1 MKIAFLKELMRCQIS
16 YIKLI
21 IMAFYKTIN
30 KMQSEKKLLNKSK
43 IRIILHLFL
52 SARGFLLVFTNFVVV
67 IN

>member
-1 MKIAFLKELMRCQIS
+1 
-16 YIKLI
+16 
-21 IMAFYKTIN
+21 MAFYKTVN

-52 SARGFLLVFTNFVVV
+52 SARGFLFVFTNFVVV

>member
-1 MKIAFLKELMRCQIS
+1 
-16 YIKLI
+16 
-21 IMAFYKTIN
+21 MAFSKTIN